1 MRLSDLLIAAC
12 LLGTVAV
19 SAQDLQAVDLT
30 AYNARRLRDQQTSML
45 ILGGWAVGN
54 MATSGVLMY
63 SSERDGR
70 YFHVMNIGWNAVNLG
85 IAAAGYFSA
94 RRTDPA
100 SFDLYGT
107 IKDQQRLQKTL
118 LFNAG
123 LDVGYVMGGLYMM
136 ERAKRDQSQR
146 LEGFGRSI
154 VLQGAFLFVFDV
166 GTYFFMGRNDS
177 KLQPLISGLYFNGNT
192 VGLVARF

>member
-12 LLGTVAV
+12 LLGAVAV

-45 ILGGWAVGN
+45 ILGGWAAGN
-54 MATSGVLMY
+54 MAASGVLMY
-63 SSERDGR
+63 NSERDGR

-94 RRTDPA
+94 KRTDPA
-100 SFDLYGT
+100 DFDLYGT

>member
-1 MRLSDLLIAAC
+1 MRFILVIAGC
-12 LLGTVAV
+12 LLWTNTV
-19 SAQDLQAVDLT
+19 SAQAVDLT
-30 AYNARRLRDQQTSML
+30 AFNAQRLRDRQTSML

-54 MATSGVLMY
+54 MAASGALIYTSEG
-63 SSERDGR
+63 EGR

-85 IAAAGYFSA
+85 IAAAGYISA

-107 IKDQQRLQKTL
+107 IKDQQRMQKTL

-123 LDVGYVMGGLYMM
+123 LDVGYVMGGLYLL
-136 ERAKRDQSQR
+136 ERSRRDQQQR

-154 VLQGAFLFVFDV
+154 ILQGAFLFVFDV
-166 GTYFFMGRNDS
+166 GTYLFLGRNEY